1 MSSRTIKKLLLSLIV
16 VGVLASFTVGGTFA
30 VLSGQGGNAN
40 TSIASGTL
48 LMSNTV
54 GTAAPC
60 LSKNGAVNVN
70 TGCDVLFTS
79 GLLYPILTTTPA
91 ATEYMLGKVT
101 IANTGTLAGTLK
113 TYMASCTASQT
124 TGSPAAGGT
133 NPCGTGVPGNES
145 LDLQIQEYTSSAF
158 TTPMS
163 SCYWP
168 AATGT
173 ACAFTSQS
181 FGDFNAFHHDNTHY
195 LSLGSIAAGQIRYFG
210 IVVAEP
216 IDASNGLQGETATF
230 SLYWHMD

>member
-16 VGVLASFTVGGTFA
+16 VGILASFTVGGTFA
-30 VLSGQGGNAN
+30 ILSGQGTNAN

-48 LMSNTV
+48 LMSNTIGA
-54 GTAAPC
+54 GTPC
-60 LSKNGAVNVN
+60 LSKNGVVNVN
-70 TGCDVLFTS
+70 AGCDLLFTS

-91 ATEYMLGKVT
+91 STEYALAKVT
-101 IANTGTLAGTLK
+101 IANTGTLPGTLK
-113 TYMASCTASQT
+113 MYMAGCVASQT

-145 LDLQIQEYTSSAF
+145 LDLEIQEYTSSAF

-168 AATGT
+168 ASTST

-181 FGDFNAFHHDNTHY
+181 FGDFNALHHDNAHY
-195 LSLGSIAAGQIRYFG
+195 LSLGSIAGGASRYFG

-216 IDASNGLQGETATF
+216 IDASNALQGETATF
-230 SLYWHMD
+230 ALYWHMD